1 MDHVTDARLRWLESS
16 IDLVRAAFSNDA
28 THEQC
33 RQAATILRAA
43 AALLDGGDGGDH
55 AAPSAAAAAATPPPT
70 ADRAD
75 ALEGLLAALLERLT
89 ENDGSPQQTR
99 NGSGSAAPLPVY
111 PYYGAPW
118 WPWPPQG

>member
-28 THEQC
+28 THEQR

-43 AALLDGGDGGDH
+43 AALLDDGDGGDH
-55 AAPSAAAAAATPPPT
+55 AAQSAVTAAAAPPPT

-89 ENDGSPQQTR
+89 ENDGSSQQTR
-99 NGSGSAAPLPVY
+99 NGSAAPSPVY